1 MMVSRANKKY
11 ALIVACVV
19 GVLYIV
25 FYGGF
30 DKISKC
36 SNVPMISRKTSVVNK
51 DGSLYEYDRQSP
63 IVFIGG
69 VPRSGTT

>member
-1 MMVSRANKKY
+1 MSRANKKF
-11 ALIVACVV
+11 ALIAACILGFVY
-19 GVLYIV
+19 LA

-30 DKISKC
+30 EKISRC
-36 SNVPMISRKTSVVNK
+36 GNIPTISRKTSVVTK
-51 DGSLYEYDRQSP
+51 DGTMYEYDRQSS

>member
-1 MMVSRANKKY
+1 MLSRANKKY
-11 ALIVACVV
+11 ALIIACVV
-19 GVLYIV
+19 GMLYLV

-36 SNVPMISRKTSVVNK
+36 NNAPMISRKTSVVNN